1 MAKKRD
7 AVVEYLLFDAFY
19 EDGSQRSNR
28 RVPSEL
34 VEGQNDPVAAA
45 KAVISQQD
53 REIAEKSGK
62 PPIEIK
68 SVKRSR
74 AK

>member
-1 MAKKRD
+1 MVKKRD
-7 AVVEYLLFDAFY
+7 AVVEVVLFDAFY

-28 RVPSEL
+28 RVPLEM
-34 VEGQNDPVAAA
+34 VTGVNDPVAAA
-45 KAVISQQD
+45 KAAIAEQD

-62 PPIEIK
+62 PQLEIE

-74 AK
+74 AR